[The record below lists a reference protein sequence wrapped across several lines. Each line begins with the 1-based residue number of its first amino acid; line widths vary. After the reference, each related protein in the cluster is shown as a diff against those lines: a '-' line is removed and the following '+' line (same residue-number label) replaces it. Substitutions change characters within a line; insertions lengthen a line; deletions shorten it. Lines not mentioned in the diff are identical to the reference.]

1 MITREEAVEILNRLS
16 DSLILEEKLEYGLYD
31 ILKCIEAENE
41 GLFLWGADD
50 DYIDLYVTKREDLI
64 TDEWLKHLAK
74 VREKYRIK
82 EVQVDE

>member
-1 MITREEAVEILNRLS
+1 MITREEAVEILNRLL
-16 DSLILEEKLEYGLYD
+16 DSWILDERFDRWLAD
-31 ILKCIEAENE
+31 IVKCIEAEDE
-41 GLFLWGADD
+41 GLFLWGADY

-64 TDEWLKHLAK
+64 TDEWLKHLAE